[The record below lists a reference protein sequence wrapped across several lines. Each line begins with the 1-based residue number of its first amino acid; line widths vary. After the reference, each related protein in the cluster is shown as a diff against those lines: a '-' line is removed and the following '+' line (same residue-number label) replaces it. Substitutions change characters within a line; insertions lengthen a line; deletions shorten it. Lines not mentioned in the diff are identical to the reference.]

1 MGLGNFSVDVLQSQM
16 RESAM
21 TDIPKTKA
29 DIHTPEYRDSE
40 TLDPQ
45 TGGEAVEEET
55 TEVDMI
61 PPKREPKPVRK
72 SQPKKKSEK
81 VVKKSRSNSDVA
93 QIRDFPKELLA
104 IARSEFPTAM
114 NNTDALAAYVYAK
127 SDGSVPV
134 SDTIKELVLE
144 WDGDHAVEDLS
155 TRVGHLEKKSTEMM
169 QLLEEMELLISYLLF
184 DRMGYRKEQ
193 PKSLRSID
201 MLENDGAYDIMK
213 RAKEQSRQ
221 LRKQRNIDDGRPKE

>member
-55 TEVDMI
+55 AEVDMI

-72 SQPKKKSEK
+72 PQPKKKSEK
-81 VVKKSRSNSDVA
+81 VVRKPRSNSDVA

-127 SDGSVPV
+127 SGGSVPV
-134 SDTIKELVLE
+134 SDTIKELVSE

-155 TRVGHLEKKSTEMM
+155 TRVGYLEKKSTEMM

-201 MLENDGAYDIMK
+201 MLESDGAYDIMK
-213 RAKEQSRQ
+213 RAKEQTRQ

>member
-45 TGGEAVEEET
+45 TGGEAVEEENA
-55 TEVDMI
+55 EVDMI

-72 SQPKKKSEK
+72 PQPKKKSEK
-81 VVKKSRSNSDVA
+81 VVKKPRSNSDVA

-134 SDTIKELVLE
+134 SDTIKELVSE

>member
-45 TGGEAVEEET
+45 MGGEAVEEENA
-55 TEVDMI
+55 EVDMI

-72 SQPKKKSEK
+72 PQPKKKSEK
-81 VVKKSRSNSDVA
+81 VVKKPRSNSDVA

-134 SDTIKELVLE
+134 SDTIKELVSE